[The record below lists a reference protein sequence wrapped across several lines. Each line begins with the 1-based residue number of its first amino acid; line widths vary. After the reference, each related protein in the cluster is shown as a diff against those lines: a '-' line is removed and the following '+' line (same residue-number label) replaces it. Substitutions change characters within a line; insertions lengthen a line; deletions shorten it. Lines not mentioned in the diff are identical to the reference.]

1 MPVLVKN
8 QNRFRKTYPGV
19 RKTAVDQA
27 LYPSKVEAGTITLA
41 NQSSGT
47 YSFSYS
53 YNKAPAVTVSV
64 QTGVGDGNV
73 AAYVS
78 AVSTTSVT
86 IETSAN
92 VTGTVYVQVIEITG

>member
-1 MPVLVKN
+1 MPAVVKN

-27 LYPSKVEAGTITLA
+27 LYPSKVEAGTITLT

>member
-27 LYPSKVEAGTITLA
+27 LYPTKVEAGSISLV
-41 NQSSGT
+41 NQSTGT
-47 YSFSYS
+47 YVFSYA
-53 YNKAPAVTVSV
+53 YKEPPAVTVSV
-64 QTGVGDGNV
+64 QTGAGEGNT

-78 AVSTTSVT
+78 TVSTTSVT
-86 IETSAN
+86 IETSSEI
-92 VTGTVYVQVIEITG
+92 TGTVHVQVIEITS